1 MSNGQNLEEKERER
15 KVRRKIF
22 YLIFGALALIS
33 CGFLIWKLSILI
45 LPIIVG
51 ALMAFL
57 FRPVKERFEV
67 RWLPHEIQVLCS
79 FAAIGLVLF
88 FAFNTF
94 RKHIPDEEQKL
105 EFKVR
110 LKYKLNDRYRQLV
123 AKSPE
128 GKTNAVTALLEKEL
142 GPLMDK
148 MNQVL
153 ALNAEERNLF
163 LKYAAGYNGKPP
175 IQSKFVDYF
184 RANQTTGKY
193 VIPEETAMGAG
204 AASPTAPAAPAPTQP
219 PVAEEGTSLESKFSA
234 WILAPLIFL
243 FLGFDNGQIRRFFIS
258 LVPNRYFELS
268 LTVLDR
274 LDDAIGRYLRGT
286 LMECFLVGLTLALG
300 LILLGI
306 PLGIAVAIGVV
317 SGLLNAIP
325 FLGAVIALV
334 IGVSYALIAE
344 DVRPLIPGLNPN
356 DLALYV
362 VILVVIA
369 HVLDDVVFQPFVLG
383 GAVNVHPLVV
393 VIAIIAGSLI
403 MGLWGMLFAIPT
415 VVVVKTAVETFFKEL
430 KDYRI
435 I

>member
-1 MSNGQNLEEKERER
+1 MSNVQDFEEKERER
-15 KVRRKIF
+15 KVRRKVF
-22 YLIFGALALIS
+22 YLIFGTLALIS
-33 CGFLIWKLSILI
+33 GGFLIWKLSILI

-51 ALMAFL
+51 GLLAFV
-57 FRPVKERFEV
+57 FRPVKDRFRI
-67 RWLPHEIQVLCS
+67 RWLPHELQVLCS
-79 FAAIGLVLF
+79 FAAIGVVLF

-110 LKYKLNDRYRQLV
+110 LQYKLNERYQQLV
-123 AKSPE
+123 AKSPA
-128 GKTNAVTALLEKEL
+128 GKSNAVGALLEKEL

-148 MNQVL
+148 INQVL
-153 ALNAEERNLF
+153 ALNAEECNLF
-163 LKYAAGYNGKPP
+163 LKYAAGYNGKLP

-193 VIPEETAMGAG
+193 AIPEET
-204 AASPTAPAAPAPTQP
+204 PTGAAPATPASTQP
-219 PVAEEGTSLESKFSA
+219 STADEGTTLENKLSA
-234 WILAPLIFL
+234 WMLAPLIFV

-286 LMECFLVGLTLALG
+286 LIECFLVGLTLTLG

-325 FLGAVIALV
+325 FLGTVIALV
-334 IGVSYALIAE
+334 IGVGYALIAE
-344 DVRPLIPGLNPN
+344 NVRPLIPGLNPN

-362 VILVVIA
+362 VILVVIV
-369 HVLDDVVFQPFVLG
+369 HVLEDVVFQPFVLC

-415 VVVVKTAVETFFKEL
+415 VVVVKTAVTTFFKEL

>member
-1 MSNGQNLEEKERER
+1 MSDSQDFEEKERER
-15 KVRRKIF
+15 KVRRKVF
-22 YLIFGALALIS
+22 YLTFATLALIFV
-33 CGFLIWKLSILI
+33 GFLLWKLSSLI
-45 LPIIVG
+45 LPIVVG
-51 ALMAFL
+51 CLLALA
-57 FRPVKERFEV
+57 FRPVKERFRI

-79 FAAIGLVLF
+79 FAAIGVVLF
-88 FAFNTF
+88 FAFNTL
-94 RKHIPDEEQKL
+94 RQHIPDEKQKL

-110 LKYKLNDRYRQLV
+110 LKYKLNEKYRQLV
-123 AKSPE
+123 AKSSE
-128 GKTNAVTALLEKEL
+128 GKSNPVATLIEKEL

-148 MNQVL
+148 INQ
-153 ALNAEERNLF
+153 ALKLNPEERDLF
-163 LKYAAGYNGKPP
+163 LKYAGGYNGKPP
-175 IQSKFVDYF
+175 IQNKFVDYF
-184 RANQTTGKY
+184 RANENTRQY
-193 VIPEETAMGAG
+193 VIPEKTPAG
-204 AASPTAPAAPAPTQP
+204 TVSSTAPAAAASTQSPA
-219 PVAEEGTSLESKFSA
+219 AEEGTTLENKLSA
-234 WILAPLIFL
+234 WMLAPLIFV

-286 LMECFLVGLTLALG
+286 LMECFLVGLTLTLG

-325 FLGAVIALV
+325 FLGTVIALV
-334 IGVSYALIAE
+334 IGVGYALIAE
-344 DVRPLIPGLNPN
+344 NITPLIPGLNPSN
-356 DLALYV
+356 LALYV
-362 VILVVIA
+362 LILVIIV
-369 HVLDDVVFQPFVLG
+369 HVLEDVVFQPFVLG

-393 VIAIIAGSLI
+393 VIAIIGGSLI

>member
-1 MSNGQNLEEKERER
+1 MSNGQNFEEQERER
-15 KVRRKIF
+15 KVRRKVF
-22 YLIFGALALIS
+22 YLTFATLALILG
-33 CGFLIWKLSILI
+33 GFLIWKLRILI

-51 ALMAFL
+51 ALLAFL
-57 FRPVKERFEV
+57 FRPVKDRFRV
-67 RWLPHEIQVLCS
+67 RWLPHELQVLCS
-79 FAAIGLVLF
+79 FAAISLVLF
-88 FAFNTF
+88 FAFNTL

-110 LKYKLNDRYRQLV
+110 LKYKLNERYRQLV
-123 AKSPE
+123 AKLPE
-128 GKTNAVTALLEKEL
+128 RKSNAVTPLIEKET

-148 MNQVL
+148 INQ
-153 ALNAEERNLF
+153 ALDLNPEERSLF

-184 RANQTTGKY
+184 RANQNTGEY
-193 VIPEETAMGAG
+193 VIPEKTPTTTVSPTTP
-204 AASPTAPAAPAPTQP
+204 AASAAAQPPTAEQ
-219 PVAEEGTSLESKFSA
+219 GTSLESKLSA
-234 WILAPLIFL
+234 WILAPLIFI

-274 LDDAIGRYLRGT
+274 LDHAIGRYLRGT
-286 LMECFLVGLTLALG
+286 LLECFLVGLCLTVG

-325 FLGAVIALV
+325 LLGTVIALV
-334 IGVSYALIAE
+334 IGVGYALIAE
-344 DVRPLIPGLNPN
+344 DVTPLVPGLNPN

-362 VILVVIA
+362 LILVVLVHI
-369 HVLDDVVFQPFVLG
+369 LDDVVFQPFVLG
-383 GAVNVHPLVV
+383 SAVNVHPLVV
-393 VIAIIAGSLI
+393 VIAIISGSLI

-415 VVVVKTAVETFFKEL
+415 VVVVKTAVATFFKEL

>member
-1 MSNGQNLEEKERER
+1 MSDSQDFEEKERER
-15 KVRRKIF
+15 KVRRKVF
-22 YLIFGALALIS
+22 YLTFATLALIFV
-33 CGFLIWKLSILI
+33 GFLLWKLSSLI

-51 ALMAFL
+51 CLLALA
-57 FRPVKERFEV
+57 FRPVKERFRI

-79 FAAIGLVLF
+79 FAAIGVVLF
-88 FAFNTF
+88 FAFNTL
-94 RKHIPDEEQKL
+94 RQHIPDEKQKL

-110 LKYKLNDRYRQLV
+110 LKYKLNEKYRQLV
-123 AKSPE
+123 AKSSE
-128 GKTNAVTALLEKEL
+128 GKSNPVATLIEKEL

-148 MNQVL
+148 INQ
-153 ALNAEERNLF
+153 ALKLNPEERDLF
-163 LKYAAGYNGKPP
+163 LKYAGGYNGKPP
-175 IQSKFVDYF
+175 IQNKFVDYF
-184 RANQTTGKY
+184 RANENTRQY
-193 VIPEETAMGAG
+193 VIPEKTPAG
-204 AASPTAPAAPAPTQP
+204 TVSSSAPAAAASTQS
-219 PVAEEGTSLESKFSA
+219 PVVEEGTLENKLSA
-234 WILAPLIFL
+234 WMLAPLIFV

-286 LMECFLVGLTLALG
+286 LMECFLVGLTLTLG

-325 FLGAVIALV
+325 FLGTVIALV
-334 IGVSYALIAE
+334 IGVGYALIAE
-344 DVRPLIPGLNPN
+344 NITPLIPGLNPSN
-356 DLALYV
+356 LALYV
-362 VILVVIA
+362 LILVIIV
-369 HVLDDVVFQPFVLG
+369 HVLEDVVFQPFVLG

-393 VIAIIAGSLI
+393 VIAIIGGSLI